1 MGGLKKLLS
10 GDSNVGR
17 ENSARVKKQTLAYG
31 SHVLKNAPEK
41 LYKTNDV
48 CSRFFICFK
57 ILFMH

>member
-31 SHVLKNAPEK
+31 SHVLK
-41 LYKTNDV
+41 YG
-48 CSRFFICFK
+48 
-57 ILFMH
+57 